1 MKFCT
6 PSELRLWRTGM
17 LLLTKSKGHKP
28 NPPTQD
34 SQSSFKPNLTCIFLS
49 ARTRYIISNPDG
61 GLCRLYWKFPY
72 STRILIFILIS
83 ISVFQACYFDRD
95 DVALKG
101 FVKRFRENSEE
112 ERGHAMKLMDY
123 QNMRG
128 GRVVLQDVCKPQ
140 VCFVCLFIW
149 TSKLHIGSR

>member
-1 MKFCT
+1 MQKKCGIMKSGLDTMHLF
-6 PSELRLWRTGM
+6 
-17 LLLTKSKGHKP
+17 LLDDLLK
-28 NPPTQD
+28 
-34 SQSSFKPNLTCIFLS
+34 I
-49 ARTRYIISNPDG
+49 
-61 GLCRLYWKFPY
+61 
-72 STRILIFILIS
+72 IFIS
-83 ISVFQACYFDRD
+83 FFQACYFDRD

-140 VCFVCLFIW
+140 VCFVCF
-149 TSKLHIGSR
+149 

>member
-1 MKFCT
+1 MKSGLDTMHLF
-6 PSELRLWRTGM
+6 
-17 LLLTKSKGHKP
+17 LLDDLLK
-28 NPPTQD
+28 
-34 SQSSFKPNLTCIFLS
+34 I
-49 ARTRYIISNPDG
+49 
-61 GLCRLYWKFPY
+61 
-72 STRILIFILIS
+72 IFIS
-83 ISVFQACYFDRD
+83 FFQACYFDRD

-140 VCFVCLFIW
+140 VCFVCLFLR
-149 TSKLHIGSR
+149 TPKFHIGR